1 MSDIV
6 DKIQKAA
13 VRRLN
18 QMAQQVLDDTGPQ
31 ITDPSE
37 DFKARSQ
44 QSNEF
49 LMRFVTNLYNNFD
62 ELMGREVTEEQTIF
76 NFETLSLVQEEE
88 LDLIVALEGMVNA
101 ARNEHLA
108 VYIGFNTRL
117 SSLFPP
123 KTPGRI
129 HEPTRSQSARD
140 RLSGSLAPPGTGSRE
155 QPDCLPGLQ

>member
-62 ELMGREVTEEQTIF
+62 ELMGREVTDEQTIF

-101 ARNEHLA
+101 ARNEHQA

-117 SSLFPP
+117 SSLSPQKRLDESTNPLDPNQLPP
-123 KTPGRI
+123 AFQEAFRP
-129 HEPTRSQSARD
+129 Q
-140 RLSGSLAPPGTGSRE
+140 
-155 QPDCLPGLQ
+155 GLDPKNTA

>member
-18 QMAQQVLDDTGPQ
+18 QMAQQVLDDTGPL
-31 ITDPSE
+31 IIDPIE
-37 DFKARSQ
+37 DFKALSQ
-44 QSNEF
+44 QSNEI

-88 LDLIVALEGMVNA
+88 LDLIVAL
-101 ARNEHLA
+101 
-108 VYIGFNTRL
+108 
-117 SSLFPP
+117 
-123 KTPGRI
+123 
-129 HEPTRSQSARD
+129 
-140 RLSGSLAPPGTGSRE
+140 
-155 QPDCLPGLQ
+155 